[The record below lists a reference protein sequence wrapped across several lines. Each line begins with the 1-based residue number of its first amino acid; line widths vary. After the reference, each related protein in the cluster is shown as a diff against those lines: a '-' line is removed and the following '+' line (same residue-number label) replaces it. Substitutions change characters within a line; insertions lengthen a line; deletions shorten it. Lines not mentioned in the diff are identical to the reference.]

1 MGFWHA
7 LFTLDEGNY
16 GVWEI
21 AKYMTNIWFGLDS
34 TGFDIASKSPTLSS
48 PITVGLTSCV
58 ANFHPY
64 LGPVVFFL
72 FACLANT
79 LFITVV
85 VAILSTT
92 FAELNAD
99 AKAEFMFRSAVGIFE
114 GVKGDALFSFQP
126 PINMLALLVLW
137 PANFF
142 MSARTFH
149 RTHVF
154 LTRLVCSFIPPVT

>member
-1 MGFWHA
+1 VLFSKSRADISVGFWHA

-16 GVWEI
+16 SVWEI
-21 AKYMTNIWFGLDS
+21 AKYMVNIWFGLDS
-34 TGFDIASKSPTLSS
+34 TGFDISS
-48 PITVGLTSCV
+48 ELIL

-64 LGPVVFFL
+64 LGPVIFFV

-99 AKAEFMFRSAVGIFE
+99 AKAEV
-114 GVKGDALFSFQP
+114 D
-126 PINMLALLVLW
+126 
-137 PANFF
+137 F
-142 MSARTFH
+142 MSTPKLTKVHVPGCGRYH
-149 RTHVF
+149 RGSQRYVAIAG
-154 LTRLVCSFIPPVT
+154 LR